1 MANDNPTDPVIS
13 QSVSASIGVAPGR
26 LDVMGGIADYSGSLL
41 LQMPIREK
49 TVVTIEHTEDL
60 HNRFVV
66 TSAQEEGQFEIGL
79 DQIAGIPYRE
89 LGAVLRSRPGGEW
102 AAYVLGCFAV
112 LEQEKGLKYHG
123 AGISIH
129 SDVPIGKGVSSSAS
143 LEVATMHAIC
153 SAYDLRLDPVELAV
167 LAQKVENLV
176 VGAACGL
183 MDQLSVNLGKEG
195 HLLPIICQPHE
206 VFEPVVIPEG
216 VRFLGLD
223 SGVRHAVSGASYG
236 DVRTAAFMAFTLA
249 MVRSGAPKE
258 SFLDL
263 DSLPFKGF
271 WANVTPKDFYEKY
284 DMLIPRSMKGSD
296 YLEEIGFHIDPVTTV
311 DPGKEYNLF
320 QAALHPVAEGSRIKD
335 FLKIL
340 RGLPEAED
348 PEMMLITLGRLMLAS
363 HEGYNAVGL
372 GEPVTNRIVDLVRQ
386 RRGEGNGIYG
396 ARISGG
402 GSGGTVSV
410 MIGSDKGYEQLLD
423 IKRIMEW
430 ETGKEHRLFE
440 GSSNGAHYIN

>member
-1 MANDNPTDPVIS
+1 
-13 QSVSASIGVAPGR
+13 
-26 LDVMGGIADYSGSLL
+26 
-41 LQMPIREK
+41 
-49 TVVTIEHTEDL
+49 
-60 HNRFVV
+60 
-66 TSAQEEGQFEIGL
+66 
-79 DQIAGIPYRE
+79 
-89 LGAVLRSRPGGEW
+89 
-102 AAYVLGCFAV
+102 VLGCFAV
-112 LEQEKGLKYHG
+112 LEQEKGLKYRG
-123 AGISIH
+123 AAISIN
-129 SDVPIGKGVSSSAS
+129 SEVPIGKGVSSSAS

-153 SAYDLRLDPVELAV
+153 NAYDLRLDPVELAV

-195 HLLPIICQPHE
+195 HLLPIVCQPHE

-249 MVRSGAPKE
+249 MVRSGVPREA
-258 SFLDL
+258 FLEPDT
-263 DSLPFKGF
+263 LPFKGF
-271 WANVTPKDFYEKY
+271 WANVSPKDFYEKY
-284 DMLIPRSMKGSD
+284 DILIPPSMKGSD
-296 YLEEIGFHIDPVTTV
+296 YLDEIGIHIDPVTAV
-311 DPGKEYNLF
+311 DPVKEYNLF
-320 QAALHPVAEGSRIKD
+320 HASLHPVAENSRIKD

-340 RGLPEAED
+340 QGLPDAED
-348 PEMMLITLGRLMLAS
+348 PEMMLITLGRLMLSS
-363 HEGYNAVGL
+363 HEGYNSVGL

-386 RRGEGNGIYG
+386 RRGVGNGIYG

-430 ETGKEHRLFE
+430 ETGKELKLFE
-440 GSSNGAHYIN
+440 GSSDGAHYIN